1 MAARSLLTSHS
12 SPLRTGQEKTWIFPL
27 VVCINLSAR
36 YFMKSVTSVDPA
48 FEEFLHELF
57 FSSHEKKQKTI
68 TIERA
73 LAPLI
78 EMPRVAE
85 FITSRLQPISV
96 IALKDELNEVLLKE
110 SAAESFADVTESRWR
125 YRLSVRLKSLL
136 RRSLPSGVLLIDN
149 WLDDGPEV
157 SEEFKSVLTK
167 AFLRVQGGDLK
178 ETDFFLSIIENAQGA
193 ASTVLQ
199 THGITRFNLVCY
211 LAHGSRSSSAYSELA
226 LSDDG
231 KDVRLFLLN
240 DDFTPMQFVVEVL
253 ETIFAMPSDD
263 AKSVMIC
270 IHENGRAACGT
281 FPLSIASEKLRQV
294 EMMAVERQHPLRGS
308 LEIG

>member
-1 MAARSLLTSHS
+1 
-12 SPLRTGQEKTWIFPL
+12 
-27 VVCINLSAR
+27 
-36 YFMKSVTSVDPA
+36 MKSATSVDPA
-48 FEEFLHELF
+48 FEEFLHALYV
-57 FSSHEKKQKTI
+57 SSREKKLKTI

-73 LAPLI
+73 LAALI

-85 FITSRLQPISV
+85 FLTSRLQPVSV
-96 IALKDELNEVLLKE
+96 KALRDDLHEVLLRE
-110 SAAESFADVTESRWR
+110 SVAESFADVTESRWR
-125 YRLSVRLKSLL
+125 YRLSGGLKSLL
-136 RRSLPSGVLLIDN
+136 RRSLPNGVPFIDN

-157 SEEFKSVLTK
+157 TEEFNAVLTK
-167 AFLRVQGGDLK
+167 AFVRVFPGRNLK

-193 ASTVLQ
+193 ASAVLQ
-199 THGITRFNLVCY
+199 THGITRFDLVCY
-211 LAHGSRSSSAYSELA
+211 LAHGSQSSSAYSELA
-226 LSDDG
+226 LSDAG

-240 DDFTPMQFVVEVL
+240 DDFTPMEFVVEVL

-263 AKSVMIC
+263 AKSVMTC

-294 EMMAVERQHPLRGS
+294 AMMAVEHQHPLRGS